1 MQRLVD
7 RRSAGRLLADH
18 LRTYAGR
25 PDVTVLALPRGGVPV
40 GFEIAAALG
49 VPLDVIVVRKL
60 GVPMYPELA
69 MGAIAGEAVFL
80 NHDVLRQLHIDRASF
95 ERVLADEREELHRR
109 EVAYRG
115 TRGAP
120 QLAGRTVILV
130 DDGLATGATMQAAI
144 LALEEQHAAAIV
156 VAAPVASREAVAAIR
171 EEGHGVVVLD
181 TPEPFD
187 GVSRWYADFTPTED
201 DEVVELLATAAHAS
215 SVRRQT

>member
-1 MQRLVD
+1 MQPLVD
-7 RRSAGRLLADH
+7 RRTAGRQLAAQ
-18 LRTYAGR
+18 LRAYAGR
-25 PDVTVLALPRGGVPV
+25 ADVTVLALPRGGVPV

-69 MGAIAGEAVFL
+69 MGAIAGDAVVV
-80 NHDVLRQLHIDRASF
+80 NHDVLGHMHVDRQSF

-115 TRGAP
+115 TRAP
-120 QLAGRTVILV
+120 LQLSGRTIIHV

-144 LALEEQHAAAIV
+144 AALEEQNVAQIV
-156 VAAPVASREAVAAIR
+156 VAAPVATHEAVAAIR
-171 EEGHGVVVLD
+171 EEGHAVVVLD

-187 GVSRWYADFTPTED
+187 GVSRWYIDFAPTS
-201 DEVVELLATAAHAS
+201 DEEVIELLDAS
-215 SVRRQT
+215 SAPR

>member
-1 MQRLVD
+1 MIRLVD
-7 RRSAGRLLADH
+7 RRTAGRQLAEH
-18 LRTYAGR
+18 LREYAGR
-25 PDVTVLALPRGGVPV
+25 SDVTVLGLPRGGVPV
-40 GFEIAAALG
+40 AFEIAAALG

-69 MGAIAGEAVFL
+69 MGAIAGKSVFL
-80 NHDVLRQLHIDRASF
+80 NHDVLDHLHIDRASF
-95 ERVLADEREELHRR
+95 ESVLAHEREELRRR

-115 TRGAP
+115 TRAAP
-120 QLAGRTVILV
+120 QLAGRTIILV

-144 LALEEQHAAAIV
+144 LSLEEQHVAAIV

-201 DEVVELLATAAHAS
+201 EEVITLLETATAPH
-215 SVRRQT
+215 

>member
-1 MQRLVD
+1 MQPLVD
-7 RRSAGRLLADH
+7 RRTAGRQLAAQ
-18 LRTYAGR
+18 LRAYAGR
-25 PDVTVLALPRGGVPV
+25 ADVTVLALPRGGVPV

-69 MGAIAGEAVFL
+69 MGAIAGDAVVV
-80 NHDVLRQLHIDRASF
+80 NHDVLGHMHVDRQSF

-115 TRGAP
+115 TRAP
-120 QLAGRTVILV
+120 LQLAGRTIILV

-144 LALEEQHAAAIV
+144 AALEEQHVAQIV
-156 VAAPVASREAVAAIR
+156 VAAPVATREAVAAIR
-171 EEGHGVVVLD
+171 EEGHAVVVLD

-187 GVSRWYADFTPTED
+187 GVSRWYIDFAPTS
-201 DEVVELLATAAHAS
+201 DEEVIELLDAS
-215 SVRRQT
+215 SAPR